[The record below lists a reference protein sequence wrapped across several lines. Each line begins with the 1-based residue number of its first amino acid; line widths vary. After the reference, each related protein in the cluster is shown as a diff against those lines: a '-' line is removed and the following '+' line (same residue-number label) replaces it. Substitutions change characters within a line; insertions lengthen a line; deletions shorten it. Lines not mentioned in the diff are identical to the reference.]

1 MCGSHTVHT
10 KATCAIG
17 NDPRAVELRPSDYN
31 VAMKIRPTMFVL
43 LVSLAAT
50 GLCVQLVMAQARGA
64 RAGGAAAPPRAQQVH
79 GTLLQVM
86 RGILFPNSNVL
97 FASQTVDPATV
108 KKDADPTSSVNPLA
122 GQYGGWE
129 AIENSGIA
137 MAEAAN
143 LLMIP
148 GRVCGNGKPVPVQ
161 NADWPRF
168 VQGLRDAGMATYK
181 AGQSKN
187 MDMVLEAADTVTTA
201 CMNCHEVY
209 REKTPAQGGLAARC
223 TK

>member
-1 MCGSHTVHT
+1 MKTRH
-10 KATCAIG
+10 AIF
-17 NDPRAVELRPSDYN
+17 A
-31 VAMKIRPTMFVL
+31 L
-43 LVSLAAT
+43 LVSLAAS
-50 GLCVQLVMAQARGA
+50 GLCAEAVMSQARGA
-64 RAGGAAAPPRAQQVH
+64 RAGAAAAAPRAQQVH

-97 FASQTVDPATV
+97 FSAQTVDPASV
-108 KKDADPTSSVNPLA
+108 KKDVDPTSSVNALA
-122 GQYGGWE
+122 GAYGGWE

-143 LLMIP
+143 LLTIP
-148 GRVCGNGKPVPVQ
+148 GRVCGNGKPAPVQ
-161 NADWPRF
+161 NADWQRF
-168 VQGLRDAGMATYK
+168 VQGLRDAGMVTYK

-187 MDMVLEAADTVTTA
+187 MDMVIDAADRVTTA

-209 REKTPAQGGLAARC
+209 REKTPAQGGMTARC

>member
-1 MCGSHTVHT
+1 
-10 KATCAIG
+10 
-17 NDPRAVELRPSDYN
+17 
-31 VAMKIRPTMFVL
+31 MKIRYTAVAL
-43 LVSLAAT
+43 LLSITASALSGEAII
-50 GLCVQLVMAQARGA
+50 AQARGA
-64 RAGGAAAPPRAQQVH
+64 RGGAAPAAPRAQQVQ
-79 GTLLQVM
+79 GNLLQVM
-86 RGILFPNSNVL
+86 RGILFPNSNIL
-97 FASQTVDPATV
+97 FASQSVDPAIV

-122 GQYGGWE
+122 GAYGGWE

-143 LLMIP
+143 LLTIP

-161 NADWPRF
+161 NADWQRF

-187 MDMVLEAADTVTTA
+187 MDMVVEAADTVTTA

-209 REKTPAQGGLAARC
+209 REKTPAQGGMAARC

>member
-1 MCGSHTVHT
+1 
-10 KATCAIG
+10 
-17 NDPRAVELRPSDYN
+17 
-31 VAMKIRPTMFVL
+31 MKIRQTIFAL
-43 LVSLAAT
+43 LLSLTAIALCT
-50 GLCVQLVMAQARGA
+50 GAVMAQARGA
-64 RAGGAAAPPRAQQVH
+64 RAGAAAAVPRAQQVH

-97 FASQTVDPATV
+97 FSAQAVNPASV
-108 KKDADPTSSVNPLA
+108 KKDPDPTSSVNPLA
-122 GQYGGWE
+122 GAYGGWE
-129 AIENSGIA
+129 AIENSGLA

-143 LLMIP
+143 LLTIP

-161 NADWPRF
+161 NADWQRF

-187 MDMVLEAADTVTTA
+187 MDMVVDAADKVTTA
-201 CMNCHEVY
+201 CMNCHDVY

>member
-1 MCGSHTVHT
+1 MTIRHTIFALFVSVT
-10 KATCAIG
+10 ASALCAE
-17 NDPRAVELRPSDYN
+17 V
-31 VAMKIRPTMFVL
+31 
-43 LVSLAAT
+43 
-50 GLCVQLVMAQARGA
+50 VMAQARGA
-64 RAGGAAAPPRAQQVH
+64 RAGGAATAPRAQQVH

-86 RGILFPNSNVL
+86 RGILFPNSNVV
-97 FASQTVDPATV
+97 FSAQTLDPGTV

-122 GQYGGWE
+122 GAYGGWE

-137 MAEAAN
+137 IAESAN
-143 LLMIP
+143 LLTIP
-148 GRVCGNGKPVPVQ
+148 GRICGNGKPAPVQ
-161 NADWPRF
+161 NADWQRF

-187 MDMVLEAADTVTTA
+187 MDMVVDAADKVTTA

>member
-1 MCGSHTVHT
+1 M
-10 KATCAIG
+10 
-17 NDPRAVELRPSDYN
+17 
-31 VAMKIRPTMFVL
+31 MIRYTALAL
-43 LVSLAAT
+43 LLSVTAGALT
-50 GLCVQLVMAQARGA
+50 GEALIAQARGA
-64 RAGGAAAPPRAQQVH
+64 RGGAAPAAPRAQQVQ
-79 GTLLQVM
+79 GNLLQVM

-97 FASQTVDPATV
+97 FASQSVDPATV

-122 GQYGGWE
+122 GNYGGWE

-143 LLMIP
+143 LLTIP

-161 NADWPRF
+161 NADWQRF

-187 MDMVLEAADTVTTA
+187 MDMVVEAADTVTTA

-209 REKTPAQGGLAARC
+209 REKTPAQGGMAARC